1 MLGRT
6 RATAKDH
13 EAGFSLIEL
22 LVVIV
27 LMGLVMA
34 IAIPVFL
41 NQRRTGFDTG
51 VKTDLRNAA
60 GIEEN
65 WLTETGTYTS
75 SIDNLKSD
83 GFRYGDASNY
93 AGSTA
98 TITATFTG
106 GDKFCLTATSKSG
119 TTFRFTDSNEY
130 VSVCP

>member
-1 MLGRT
+1 MLE
-6 RATAKDH
+6 RARARSTDGA
-13 EAGFSLIEL
+13 AGFSLIEL

-65 WLTETGTYTS
+65 WLTETGSYTS
-75 SIDNLKSD
+75 SIANLTSD
-83 GFRYGDASNY
+83 GFHYGEASNY
-93 AGSTA
+93 AGGTA
-98 TITATFTG
+98 IITATFSG
-106 GDKFCLTATSKSG
+106 GNNFCLTATSKSG
-119 TTFRFTDSNEY
+119 TTFRFTDANEY